1 LVGSEEGSEMSEV
14 SEDVIAGFSPSAR
27 VVLGILLLQ
36 QEGCEVLPLQPKRLK
51 KNTSIYK
58 NSE

>member
-1 LVGSEEGSEMSEV
+1 MSEV